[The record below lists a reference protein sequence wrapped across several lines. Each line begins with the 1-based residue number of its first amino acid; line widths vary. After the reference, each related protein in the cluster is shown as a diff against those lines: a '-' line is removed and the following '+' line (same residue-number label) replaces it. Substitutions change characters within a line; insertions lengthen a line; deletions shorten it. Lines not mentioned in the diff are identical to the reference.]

1 MIRAERHEKILI
13 ELSRKGTVSA
23 TELSGLLG
31 ASLATIRRD
40 IAELDTA
47 KSLVRTHGGA
57 SLPKRREEL
66 PYDAKVMTYL
76 PEKRRIGAAA
86 AAALEDGAMVGLGGG
101 TTVMQMLPALRSKT
115 LKLVT
120 TAINIALDLRATR
133 SVEVTLTGGTL
144 RRRTAEMVG
153 HIAERTL
160 RDINLDVTVIGV
172 DGIDID
178 RGLTTYDS
186 SEAYVNRVMAE
197 QARELWV
204 VTDHSKFGEVFPASI
219 VGVDRV
225 SRIYTDT
232 DLSDEAAAPFLAKG
246 IDLRRV

>member
-1 MIRAERHEKILI
+1 MIRAERHERILT
-13 ELSRKGTVSA
+13 ELARKGTVSA

-40 IAELDTA
+40 IAELDHA

-66 PYDAKVMTYL
+66 PYDAKMMTYL

-86 AAALEDGAMVGLGGG
+86 AGDLEDGTMVGLGGG
-101 TTVMQMLPALRSKT
+101 TTILQMLPVLRNKT
-115 LKLVT
+115 IKLVT
-120 TAINIALDLRATR
+120 TAINIALELRDTR

-144 RRRTAEMVG
+144 RRRTAETVG

-160 RDINLDVTVIGV
+160 RDINIDVTVIGV
-172 DGIDID
+172 DGIDLAK
-178 RGLTTYDS
+178 GLTTYDS

-197 QARELWV
+197 QARELWIV
-204 VTDHSKFGEVFPASI
+204 ADHSKFGEVFPASI
-219 VGVDRV
+219 VGLEKV
-225 SRIYTDT
+225 SRVYTDT
-232 DLSDEAAAPFLAKG
+232 SLPDEIAASFLKRG
-246 IDLRRV
+246 IDLRKV